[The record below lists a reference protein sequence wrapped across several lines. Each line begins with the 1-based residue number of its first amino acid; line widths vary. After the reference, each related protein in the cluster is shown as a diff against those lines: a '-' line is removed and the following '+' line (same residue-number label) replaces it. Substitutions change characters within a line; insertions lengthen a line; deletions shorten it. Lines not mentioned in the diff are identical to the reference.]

1 MNRRRIDEISFK
13 IYTLAIT
20 FAYYPIYLSIL
31 AVDKIKQKL
40 DLD

>member
-1 MNRRRIDEISFK
+1 MRWFRYVDI
-13 IYTLAIT
+13 AVAV
-20 FAYYPIYLSIL
+20 AYYPIYLSIL